1 MFTVRIPID
10 TDKSAEAHFNK
21 CFFYAWKSSNLMVCC
36 AQQRMN
42 ALNSDRAYRNARE
55 EYGRR
60 FSGKKTEDLSKAQKR
75 RKKELSAL
83 MQEKQK
89 SYGLSKT
96 DFEKYLSVQQHR
108 YSAWLTSH
116 QMQAIADQV
125 WKGAESVHG
134 YHSPERQ

>member
-75 RKKELSAL
+75 RKKEESFR
-83 MQEKQK
+83 QRQTDRFPKR
-89 SYGLSKT
+89 SRKT
-96 DFEKYLSVQQHR
+96 SR
-108 YSAWLTSH
+108 
-116 QMQAIADQV
+116 
-125 WKGAESVHG
+125 
-134 YHSPERQ
+134 